1 MATTLTAATM
11 TVTVAENIT
20 LNGKEQGSA
29 NTKTFASI
37 NEISKRIVT
46 VTTTE
51 AEILKFHA
59 TDVDAGRYI
68 IGDVRYMRF
77 TNLDDTNFI
86 TLTFTNEDS
95 DEVAIKLDA
104 GQSFIWNGDNSGG
117 LVDNFNAV
125 TAGNAA
131 SDTALADVTSVQAD
145 ANTASCDLEV
155 FVASV

>member
-1 MATTLTAATM
+1 MATTITAATL
-11 TVTVAENIT
+11 TVTVSESIT
-20 LNGKEQGSA
+20 LNGQDLGSV
-29 NTKTFASI
+29 NSKSIASI
-37 NEISKRIVT
+37 NEVSKRIVT
-46 VTTTE
+46 ITTTE

-59 TDVDAGRYI
+59 TDIDAGRYV

-86 TLTFTNEDS
+86 TSTFTNEDS